1 MNRCHASLWGGGTL
15 LLAVLLGVVPGQ
27 RAEALLAAHNCSFCH
42 AAHHAAG
49 ETLLDSAVVETLCL
63 TCHGPGGIAALRADV
78 HTDSVTAPTFRHS
91 CRDCHDP
98 HDNLPNWLGG
108 MNIKL
113 TGTIQDATRLAMI
126 ATPNSGLRTVI
137 FENRTSFVQGAPS
150 YDGVCETC
158 HTLTAF
164 HRNNPSGTH
173 NHKLGTTCTTCHDH
187 ANYFL
192 PR

>member
-1 MNRCHASLWGGGTL
+1 MKRWRAL
-15 LLAVLLGVVPGQ
+15 LPGVGMFFFAALPGLVTAD
-27 RAEALLAAHNCSFCH
+27 RAEALLPSHNCAYCH
-42 AAHHAAG
+42 AIHNAAG
-49 ETLLDSAVVETLCL
+49 ETLLNSDVVETLCL
-63 TCHGPGGIAALRADV
+63 TCHGPAGISSLKADI
-78 HTDSVTAPTFRHS
+78 HTDSTTAPTFRQS

-108 MNIKL
+108 TNIKL
-113 TGTIQDATRLAMI
+113 TGTVQDESGLALI
-126 ATPNSGLRTVI
+126 ATPNSGMRNII
-137 FENRTSFVQGAPS
+137 FENRTSFVQGAPY

-164 HRNNPSGTH
+164 HRNNPSGVH